1 MCRVVFPEDSFVSH
15 NINSGVERGC
25 NPVNQPLF
33 VNGSVNVQGS
43 SEGTSYITDFFAG
56 INEKLIRM
64 MMLINKLRDTLQ
76 LINQKKQ
83 ALGWGLEV
91 NAMQQNVK
99 AIVSSFCAAVRGAV
113 GGIIGGVMMVVGA
126 AVGVSRGEVW
136 TMIGNAV
143 GQMANNAGALA
154 SASKTREADQEKA
167 IGGLQNQGAQSYVK
181 TQDDSLVKGNEIN
194 KHSIDFNSNIVEQE
208 GQMLRALFRY

>member
-1 MCRVVFPEDSFVSH
+1 MCRVVFPEIH
-15 NINSGVERGC
+15 NVNIGVEKIG
-25 NPVNQPLF
+25 NPINPLF
-33 VNGSVNVQGS
+33 SVNGSVNVQGS

-64 MMLINKLRDTLQ
+64 MMLINKLRDALQ

-91 NAMQQNVK
+91 NALQKNVK

-113 GGIIGGVMMVVGA
+113 GGIIGGVMMVAGA
-126 AVGVSRGEVW
+126 AVGAACGEVW

-167 IGGLQNQGAQSYVK
+167 IGGLQNQAAQSYVK

>member
-1 MCRVVFPEDSFVSH
+1 MCKVVFPEIH
-15 NINSGVERGC
+15 NVNIDVEKIGNPIN
-25 NPVNQPLF
+25 PLF
-33 VNGSVNVQGS
+33 SVNGSVNVQGS
-43 SEGTSYITDFFAG
+43 SKGTSDITDFLAG
-56 INEKLIRM
+56 INERLITM
-64 MMLINKLRDTLQ
+64 LMLINKLRDALQ

-91 NAMQQNVK
+91 NALQQNVK

-113 GGIIGGVMMVVGA
+113 GGIIAGVMMVAGA

-167 IGGLQNQGAQSYVK
+167 IGGLQNQGAQSYAK

-194 KHSIDFNSNIVEQE
+194 KYWIDFNSNMVEQE
-208 GQMLRALFRY
+208 GQLRHTLSRY